1 MRALWDLLQMNL
13 SSNDLGPLN
22 VLWNETIPLLLM
34 RRQWVSLDRLWLIIL
49 VVLKNKD
56 QYLKQIDGIM
66 MYHDT

>member
-13 SSNDLGPLN
+13 SSNDLGPQN

-34 RRQWVSLDRLWLIIL
+34 RRQCVSLDRLWLIIL
-49 VVLKNKD
+49 AVLKNKD
-56 QYLKQIDGIM
+56 QYIKQIDGVM